1 MTTSNFQIGNK
12 FEHYNGYIWVI
23 TQITGKFISLESKNQ
38 TDGQI
43 RKGSMTANDLQSI
56 IKAGYYKSLLDKKAN

>member
-1 MTTSNFQIGNK
+1 MTTSNFQIGKK

-38 TDGQI
+38 TDGQTV
-43 RKGSMTANDLQSI
+43 KGSMTAKDLQSI
-56 IKAGYYKSLLDKKAN
+56 IQAGYYKSFLDEK